1 MKSYVPF
8 KPIALVQKA
17 LAATVLIAS
26 VGLPV
31 SAQTPSIVANSTNST
46 SSQDY
51 PNRPIKIV
59 VAFTPGS
66 SNDVYARV
74 VAEKL
79 QERFGQPVIV
89 ENKPGAAGT
98 IGAGFVAK
106 SAPDGY
112 TLLLATG
119 ALTVTPWVYK
129 SLPFDVEK
137 SFAPVGIG
145 VTQPLVVVV
154 TNILPVKSINELIAY
169 AKEHPGKLFFGSSG
183 IGSTMHLSA
192 EWFKGLTGIN
202 MVHVPYKGATD
213 VLTALMTGQVQVMFS
228 AFASAAP
235 YMKSGKIRAIAVA
248 ERQRLPQFKDVPTV
262 NESVP
267 GFETNLWFGLVAP
280 AGTPDAILNKLS
292 EAQRAIVNMPD
303 VRDRL
308 ARLEM
313 DSNPS
318 SAAELRQLM
327 TTEVAR
333 WGKIMKTAGIELQ

>member
-137 SFAPVGIG
+137 SFAPVGVG

-154 TNILPVKSINELIAY
+154 TNSLPVKSINELIAY
-169 AKEHPGKLFFGSSG
+169 AKEHPGKLFYGTPGLGSVAHF
-183 IGSTMHLSA
+183 ST
-192 EWFKGLTGIN
+192 EWFKSLTGIN
-202 MVHVPYKGATD
+202 MVPVPYKGATD
-213 VLTALMTGQVQVMFS
+213 VLTALMSGQVQVMFG
-228 AFASAAP
+228 ALNSAAP
-235 YMKSGKIRAIAVA
+235 FIQSGKIRAIGVA
-248 ERQRLPQFKDVPTV
+248 ELQRLPQFKDVPTV

-267 GFETNLWFGLVAP
+267 GYQAKAWYGLMAP

-308 ARLEM
+308 ARLGM
-313 DSNPS
+313 DTNPT
-318 SAAELRQLM
+318 SAAEMRQIVTNEM
-327 TTEVAR
+327 VR
-333 WGKIMKTAGIELQ
+333 WGKIVKTAGIELQ

>member
-31 SAQTPSIVANSTNST
+31 SAQTPSIVVNSTNST

-59 VAFTPGS
+59 VPFTPGGG
-66 SNDVYARV
+66 NDVYARV
-74 VAEKL
+74 IAEKL
-79 QERFGQPVIV
+79 RERLGQPVIV
-89 ENKPGAAGT
+89 ENKPGAGS
-98 IGAGFVAK
+98 IVGANFVAK

-112 TLLLATG
+112 TLLVAQQ
-119 ALTVTPWVYK
+119 ALILLQLSPK
-129 SLPFDVEK
+129 PPPFDVLK
-137 SFAPVGIG
+137 DFAPVGIG
-145 VTQPLVVVV
+145 ATQPMVVAV
-154 TNILPVKSINELIAY
+154 TNSLPVKSINELIAY
-169 AKEHPGKLFFGSSG
+169 AKEHPGKLFYATPGLGTPQHMF
-183 IGSTMHLSA
+183 T
-192 EWFKGLTGIN
+192 EWFKSLTGIS

-213 VLTALMTGQVQVMFS
+213 VLTALMTGQVQVMFG
-228 AFASAAP
+228 ALNSAAP
-235 YMKSGKIRAIAVA
+235 FIQTGKIRAIGVG
-248 ERQRLPQFKDVPTV
+248 ERQRLLQFKDVPTV

-267 GFETNLWFGLVAP
+267 GYLSGHWYGLMAP

-303 VRDRL
+303 VRVSL
-308 ARLEM
+308 ARVGM

-318 SAAELRQLM
+318 SAAEMQQKIAAELDL
-327 TTEVAR
+327 
-333 WGKIMKTAGIELQ
+333 WGKVVKVPGFQWQ